1 MYSNFKSKIYG
12 FFLYL
17 WIVYSK
23 IYHILTFS
31 GRPDGLFDDQISLL
45 NVMFQQNIYILL
57 LKSLNIAY
65 HQVFFLLLEIE
76 ILLAMMNS
84 RIFPSSESSE
94 NKTIAA
100 Q

>member
-1 MYSNFKSKIYG
+1 
-12 FFLYL
+12 
-17 WIVYSK
+17 
-23 IYHILTFS
+23 
-31 GRPDGLFDDQISLL
+31 
-45 NVMFQQNIYILL
+45 MFQQNIYILL